1 MLATAAILD
10 NYSRLVAGGQ
20 LDTEPL
26 PPLPSIEQLT
36 SKVITSANWSQLVL
50 NSVVL

>member
-1 MLATAAILD
+1 MCLILLTSLCAGMLATAAILD

-26 PPLPSIEQLT
+26 PPLPSIEMLT
-36 SKVITSANWSQLVL
+36 SKV
-50 NSVVL
+50 

>member
-10 NYSRLVAGGQ
+10 NYTRQ

-26 PPLPSIEQLT
+26 PPLLSIEMLT
-36 SKVITSANWSQLVL
+36 SKVITSHNQ
-50 NSVVL
+50 